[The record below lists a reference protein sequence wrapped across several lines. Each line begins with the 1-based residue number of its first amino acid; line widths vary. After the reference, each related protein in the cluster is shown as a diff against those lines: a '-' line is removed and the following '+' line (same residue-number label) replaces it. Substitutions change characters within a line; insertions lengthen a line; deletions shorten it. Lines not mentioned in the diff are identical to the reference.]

1 MEEWQES
8 TVQRWESER
17 ASRPTADELKHWER
31 TVADIKIRYKLAE
44 GHKER
49 AELCHRLATACIKME
64 EYAQAMSWVD
74 LGLAEGSE
82 HHDRELQEDMALI
95 LYLQDRKEEAMAI
108 LDKMVKQPPM
118 VSQAKAPKRIVP
130 RAMEEAVLNL
140 VCPHCD
146 ANLPYGQLRCPGCGA
161 KVDGRFASVRSTREE
176 GRAPPIEELETHR
189 VKTFSI
195 VLTDY
200 TVDYDDP
207 ANFLTVHRVRF
218 LGGEIITITERDWY
232 VRLGLT
238 ALVGFYLLYGILLWS
253 FHGVGAPLE
262 LMIILSIMMLAIL
275 LPVTILYLCIVFPD
289 FLGDTMDR
297 AIPDRQP

>member
-1 MEEWQES
+1 MDEWQES

-31 TVADIKIRYKLAE
+31 TVTDIRVRYKLAE
-44 GHKER
+44 GLMER
-49 AELCHRLATACIKME
+49 AELCHRLATAYVKME
-64 EYAQAMSWVD
+64 DYSQAMSWVD

-82 HHDRELQEDMALI
+82 HHYLELQEDKALI

-108 LDKMVKQPPM
+108 LHEMAEKSPLVHH
-118 VSQAKAPKRIVP
+118 SKAPRRIVP
-130 RAMEEAVLNL
+130 RATEEAVLNP

-146 ANLPYGQLRCPGCGA
+146 AHLPYGQLRCPGCGA